1 MISPSHLKRIS
12 YSKYLFNKGKELL
25 AHNVQINNAFAILH
39 FHDAT
44 EIFLQVIADVLG
56 YKAPESFMAHWD
68 ESQKKGSLLPNKN
81 ELNRL
86 NRLRVDFK
94 HLGIL
99 PIHDDCIDSERILDS
114 FFASVS
120 NSFLGIDFLIVS
132 LSDLIENLIIRKHLK
147 ESENHLNENRFSES
161 ISESSKAFAY
171 VLKEAEGDPWYSFLH
186 KASSSNLRD
195 IEPRLYHSSSH
206 NEVDKNFQSISK
218 SLSVVKNQLENI
230 IIEFNITLLGIDN
243 YKYKRFKLLTPPCQ
257 IFMDGHVEECG
268 MSSVYHSKYNMS
280 PHNATFCFN
289 FVLDAALK
297 LQEGSLDLIN
307 PTSPKEVRVKVSTA
321 IIYSHEENKLIE
333 IGRASKDTV
342 FVSHGFPD
350 PFVNNKLYRHI
361 DFNGKPAVIESND
374 VEPYR

>member
-1 MISPSHLKRIS
+1 MISLSHLKRVS
-12 YSKYLFNKGKELL
+12 YSKYLFYKGKELL
-25 AHNVQINNAFAILH
+25 AHNVQINNALAILH

-44 EIFLQVIADVLG
+44 ETFLLVNADLIG
-56 YKAPESFMAHWD
+56 YKAPDSFMVHWD
-68 ESQKKGSLLPNKN
+68 ESQKKGSPLPNKN
-81 ELNRL
+81 ELFRL

-99 PIHDDCIDSERILDS
+99 PTHDDCMDSERSLDS
-114 FFASVS
+114 FFSSVS
-120 NSFLGIDFLIVS
+120 KSILGVDFNSIS
-132 LSDLIENLIIRKHLK
+132 LSDLVEHEKIKKHLK
-147 ESENHLNENRFSES
+147 ESEYHLSENRFSES

-186 KASSSNLRD
+186 RASSDLRD
-195 IEPRLYHSSSH
+195 IEPRLYHSSS
-206 NEVDKNFQSISK
+206 NYEIDKNFQSINK
-218 SLSVVKNQLENI
+218 SLSVVKNQLEKI
-230 IIEFNITLLGIDN
+230 INEFNITLLGIDN
-243 YKYKRFKLLTPPCQ
+243 YNYKRFKLLTPPCQ

-268 MSSVYHSKYNMS
+268 MASVYHCKCNMN

-307 PTSPKEVRVKVSTA
+307 PTSPKEVKVIIDTA
-321 IIYSHEENKLIE
+321 LIYSHEENKLIE
-333 IGRASKDTV
+333 IGRAAKGTV

-350 PFVNNKLYRHI
+350 PFANNKLYRHI
-361 DFNGKPAVIESND
+361 DFNGKSAVIEAKD